1 MKIETTGLKSFIDND
16 KIEKLLSEAKN
27 ADRQKVNSILD
38 KALLKKGLNLEEVAI
53 LIQNNDPDLIEKMY
67 HTCHRIKQEIYGN
80 RIVLFAPLYVG
91 NECINDCVYCGF
103 RISNKDCFRK
113 TLSKDEL
120 INETKALENSGHKR
134 LIMVYGEHPKYDA
147 KYIAETVETVYTVK
161 EKNGEIRR
169 VNINAAPLDVEGFKL
184 VKKAGIGTYQI
195 FQESYHQ
202 ETYEKLHP
210 SGPKSNFLWRLYGLD
225 RAMEAE
231 IDDLGIGALMGLYDW
246 RFEVMGLMMHAQHLE
261 ETFGVGPHTIS
272 FPRIEEAYGSEF
284 TKHPINAVS
293 DADFKKLVAI
303 LRLAVPYTG
312 LILTARENVELRNEV
327 LDLGVSQIDGGS
339 NIGIGAYSHEDE
351 EEYKKS
357 QFILGDTRTLDE
369 VILELAKHGYIP
381 SFCTACYR
389 LGRTGEH
396 FMELSKPGYIK
407 TYCHPNALLTF
418 SEYLL
423 DYGSEESKKAGAKL
437 IEKEIKDFPEDEMK
451 ANLLKKI
458 DELNAGVRD
467 LYF

>member
-161 EKNGEIRR
+161 EKDGEIRR
-169 VNINAAPLDVEGFKL
+169 VNIKNGPAAE
-184 VKKAGIGTYQI
+184 
-195 FQESYHQ
+195 
-202 ETYEKLHP
+202 
-210 SGPKSNFLWRLYGLD
+210 
-225 RAMEAE
+225 
-231 IDDLGIGALMGLYDW
+231 
-246 RFEVMGLMMHAQHLE
+246 
-261 ETFGVGPHTIS
+261 
-272 FPRIEEAYGSEF
+272 
-284 TKHPINAVS
+284 
-293 DADFKKLVAI
+293 
-303 LRLAVPYTG
+303 
-312 LILTARENVELRNEV
+312 
-327 LDLGVSQIDGGS
+327 
-339 NIGIGAYSHEDE
+339 
-351 EEYKKS
+351 
-357 QFILGDTRTLDE
+357 
-369 VILELAKHGYIP
+369 
-381 SFCTACYR
+381 
-389 LGRTGEH
+389 
-396 FMELSKPGYIK
+396 
-407 TYCHPNALLTF
+407 
-418 SEYLL
+418 
-423 DYGSEESKKAGAKL
+423 
-437 IEKEIKDFPEDEMK
+437 
-451 ANLLKKI
+451 
-458 DELNAGVRD
+458 
-467 LYF
+467 